1 MNHSLTGKKHAAGP
15 FVQRRIRQKGVALF
29 VSLMI
34 LLIISVIGIAAMRS
48 STFSAKVAMG
58 TQLDA
63 MVFEASESAIAVTMA
78 HLVDLN
84 AAEDPDVFDEIAGLF
99 NGLTVVWCLAGN
111 GDLVLQSCGE
121 DQYMD
126 ARNALLVE
134 SRSRAIGFSPASG
147 NQVSVTGGASAI
159 IGDFELLIQG
169 NGSMPGYN
177 MTNRHIQHAL
187 RRGMIPAQEI
197 E

>member
-1 MNHSLTGKKHAAGP
+1 MNQKLPGRARLSG
-15 FVQRRIRQKGVALF
+15 RRLRQQGVALF

-63 MVFEASESAIAVTMA
+63 MVFEAAESGIAVTMA

-84 AAEDPDVFDEIAGLF
+84 ASDDAEVFDEIAGLF
-99 NGLTVVWCLAGN
+99 NGLTITWCIAASGE
-111 GDLVLQSCGE
+111 LVLQSCGAN
-121 DQYMD
+121 QYMD

-134 SRSRAIGFSPASG
+134 TRSRAIGFSPASG
-147 NQVSVTGGASAI
+147 NQISSTGGMGTI

-177 MTNRHIQHAL
+177 MSNRHIQHAL
-187 RRGMIPAQEI
+187 RRGMIPAQEF
-197 E
+197 